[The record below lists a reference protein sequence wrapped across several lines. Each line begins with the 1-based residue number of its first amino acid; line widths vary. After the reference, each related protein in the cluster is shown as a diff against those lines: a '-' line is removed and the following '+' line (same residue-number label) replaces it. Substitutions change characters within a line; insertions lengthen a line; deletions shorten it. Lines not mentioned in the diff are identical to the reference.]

1 VDHEVLD
8 RIADIEPYLRS
19 QADTAESLRRLP
31 DETAKKLNET
41 GVVRLL
47 QPKRWNGYEAEPQIF
62 FEAVMRIASNCG
74 ASGWVAGVAGV
85 HPWELASFEDKAQD
99 EVWGEDTDT
108 WVSSSY
114 QPGGTGQAVSGGY
127 VLSGRWMFSSGSD
140 HCRWV
145 ILGGFVQ
152 DEPGGPK
159 RSVHFLLPRKDY
171 EIEDNWHVVGLAGTG
186 SNDIVVN
193 EVFVPEHRV
202 ISRDAVHDAT
212 GPGLSRNTAP
222 VFRIPWGAIFPNAI
236 AASVIGIS
244 MGALGAHMDYQRS
257 RVAQTTGAVIDNPL
271 AMDAIGQAAGEIE
284 VSRDQMMRNVET
296 LYGYLVRGEE
306 IPLAVRVRNRR
317 DQVQGVWRT
326 VRAVDDI
333 FARSGGNALR
343 KGNPIQRFW
352 RDAHAG
358 LNHVVNVPDKA
369 FHSWAAVEMGLDPV
383 DNVL

>member
-1 VDHEVLD
+1 
-8 RIADIEPYLRS
+8 
-19 QADTAESLRRLP
+19 
-31 DETAKKLNET
+31 
-41 GVVRLL
+41 
-47 QPKRWNGYEAEPQIF
+47 
-62 FEAVMRIASNCG
+62 
-74 ASGWVAGVAGV
+74 
-85 HPWELASFEDKAQD
+85 
-99 EVWGEDTDT
+99 
-108 WVSSSY
+108 
-114 QPGGTGQAVSGGY
+114 
-127 VLSGRWMFSSGSD
+127 
-140 HCRWV
+140 
-145 ILGGFVQ
+145 
-152 DEPGGPK
+152 
-159 RSVHFLLPRKDY
+159 LLPRKDY